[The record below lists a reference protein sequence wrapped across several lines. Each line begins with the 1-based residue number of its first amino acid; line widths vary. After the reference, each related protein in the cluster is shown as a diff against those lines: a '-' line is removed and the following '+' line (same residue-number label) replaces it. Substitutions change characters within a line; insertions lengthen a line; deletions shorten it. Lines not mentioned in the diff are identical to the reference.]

1 MEWCVVVAA
10 SAPAPSCAA
19 TTQPVGIHCDYISG
33 AFYYYFPANSVPT
46 FTCRSVGGG
55 GEPNIGISIENR
67 TI

>member
-1 MEWCVVVAA
+1 MVAA

-19 TTQPVGIHCDYISG
+19 TTQPVGIHCYYISG